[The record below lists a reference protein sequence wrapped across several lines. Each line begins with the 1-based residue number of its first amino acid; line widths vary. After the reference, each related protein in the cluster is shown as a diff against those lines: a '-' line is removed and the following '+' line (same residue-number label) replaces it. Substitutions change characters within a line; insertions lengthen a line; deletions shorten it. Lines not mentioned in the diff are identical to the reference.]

1 MANLIACG
9 DCTLYHAIIKPHRNG
24 KGSTDTHKGHCL
36 DQTVY
41 AKNKAGNPVYPP
53 NAKVEDLPYNRH
65 KVVLRRDTDVVPH
78 CLAVKK
84 RKG

>member
-36 DQTVY
+36 DQTVRQEQ
-41 AKNKAGNPVYPP
+41 GR
-53 NAKVEDLPYNRH
+53 ES
-65 KVVLRRDTDVVPH
+65 
-78 CLAVKK
+78 CLSPE
-84 RKG
+84 RKGRRPPLQPSQGSIA